1 MATLLSIDDVLSQL
15 HISRTL
21 LWRLRRSG
29 NFPAPIRLGE
39 RRIAFDQSSLD
50 SWIAAQSQ
58 PTTINVEG

>member
-21 LWRLRRSG
+21 LWRLRQSG
-29 NFPAPIRLGE
+29 NFPSPIRLGQ

-50 SWIAAQSQ
+50 SWIAAQV
-58 PTTINVEG
+58 PATNDTEA